1 MLAYPFIINLR
12 LIVKVPI
19 GIPEGVTETMQFTDA
34 LVKTYEK
41 YAHERASHSPDE
53 FKVQERSEF
62 LKFLKN
68 EERKTLLEIGCGPGR
83 DAQFFQSQGLQ
94 VFAVDNTPTMVELT
108 TEKGIRARVLDCY
121 DLDEIDETFDAIY
134 TMNCLLHIP
143 KRDFD
148 RVLRLIT
155 GRLNENGLMYLGLW
169 GDQDFEGIWE
179 KDKYEPKRFFSF
191 WKTEVLLEV
200 LQRFFRLEYYRRLEP
215 HEGRIFNS
223 LIVRKR

>member
-1 MLAYPFIINLR
+1 M
-12 LIVKVPI
+12 
-19 GIPEGVTETMQFTDA
+19 MQFTDA

-41 YAHERASHSPDE
+41 YAQERASYSPDA

-68 EERKTLLEIGCGPGR
+68 EGRETLLEIGCGHGQ
-83 DAQFFQSQGLQ
+83 DALFFQTQGLR
-94 VFAVDNTPTMVELT
+94 VLAVDNTPTMVKLT
-108 TEKGIRARVLDCY
+108 TEKGVPARVLDCY
-121 DLDEIDETFDAIY
+121 DLGEIDETFDAIY

-148 RVLRLIT
+148 PILRLISE
-155 GRLNENGLMYLGLW
+155 RLNENGLMYLGLW

-179 KDKYEPKRFFSF
+179 KDRYEPKRFFSF
-191 WKTEVLLEV
+191 WKIEALLEV

-215 HEGRIFNS
+215 HEGRVFNS
-223 LIVRKR
+223 LIIRKR

>member
-1 MLAYPFIINLR
+1 
-12 LIVKVPI
+12 
-19 GIPEGVTETMQFTDA
+19 MQFTDA

-41 YAHERASHSPDE
+41 YAQERASYSPDA

-68 EERKTLLEIGCGPGR
+68 EGRETLLEIGCGHGQ
-83 DAQFFQSQGLQ
+83 DALFFQTQGLR
-94 VFAVDNTPTMVELT
+94 VLAVDNTPTMVKLT
-108 TEKGIRARVLDCY
+108 TEKGVPARVLDCY
-121 DLDEIDETFDAIY
+121 DLGEIDETFDAIY

-148 RVLRLIT
+148 PILRLISE
-155 GRLNENGLMYLGLW
+155 RLNENGLMYLGLW

-179 KDKYEPKRFFSF
+179 KDRYEPKRFFSF
-191 WKTEVLLEV
+191 WKIEALLEV

-215 HEGRIFNS
+215 HEGRVFNS
-223 LIVRKR
+223 LIIRKR